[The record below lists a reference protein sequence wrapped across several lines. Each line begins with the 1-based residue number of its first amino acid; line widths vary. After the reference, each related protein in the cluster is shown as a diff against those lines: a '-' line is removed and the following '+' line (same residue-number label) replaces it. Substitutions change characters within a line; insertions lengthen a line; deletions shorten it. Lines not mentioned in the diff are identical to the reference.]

1 LIHSCKKDKPTP
13 PIITTTA
20 ASAITQTTATSGG
33 NITSDGGAS
42 VTAHGVCWSTT
53 SGPTT
58 ALSTKTTDGTG
69 TGIFIS
75 SITALTAGTV
85 YYVKA
90 YATNSAGT
98 AYGNEISFT
107 STASIVP
114 ILTTTAASA
123 ITQTTATSGGNVTS
137 DGGAA
142 VTARGVCWNTTT
154 GPTTALNT
162 KTTDDTGTGIFT
174 SSITALTAGIV
185 YYVRAYATNSAGT
198 AYGNELTFTT
208 SAVTLTVPGAPTIGT
223 ASAGNT
229 QVVITFTAPV
239 SNGGSVITGYTVTS
253 SPGNFTGTG
262 SASPILVTGLTNGTA
277 YTFTVTA
284 TNAIGTSLAS
294 SASNSITP
302 STVPGAPTGVSATT
316 GNAQATVTFTAPA
329 SNGGSAITGYTVTS
343 SPSGFTGTGSASPIT
358 VTGLINGTA
367 YTFTVTAIN
376 VIGTS
381 LASSAS
387 NSVTPLTVPGAPTIG
402 IAYAGNAQA
411 TVTFTAPVSNGG
423 SAITGYTVTSS
434 PGNFTVTG
442 LINGYANTFTV
453 TAINAI
459 GNSLASSASNSVTPL
474 GPITD
479 KDDNVYNI
487 VTIGTQVWMAEN
499 LKTTKYNDGTAIPNI
514 TDYTTWAA
522 LTTGAYSDYSN
533 NPANS
538 AAYGRLY
545 NWYAVDNNAGTKVA
559 SNGGKNVC
567 PTGWHVPTDAEW
579 TTLTT
584 YLGGE
589 SVAGDKLKETG
600 TIHWITPNTGA
611 TNETEFTALPGGAR
625 NNDGS
630 CTNNIG
636 YTGYWW
642 SSTKYSTLGAWIW
655 YINDNYANIG
665 SYYDDERTGYSVRC
679 VMDF

>member
-1 LIHSCKKDKPTP
+1 MKKLFRISAVILFVLSIFLIHSCKKDKPTP

-142 VTARGVCWNTTT
+142 VTARGVCWSTTT

-316 GNAQATVTFTAPA
+316 GNAQATVTFTAP
-329 SNGGSAITGYTVTS
+329 
-343 SPSGFTGTGSASPIT
+343 
-358 VTGLINGTA
+358 
-367 YTFTVTAIN
+367 
-376 VIGTS
+376 
-381 LASSAS
+381 
-387 NSVTPLTVPGAPTIG
+387 
-402 IAYAGNAQA
+402 
-411 TVTFTAPVSNGG
+411 VSNGG

-434 PGNFTVTG
+434 PGNFIGSGSSSPITVTG